1 MLLVSFE
8 PGTLRVLMLK
18 TEGLSIARSSEF
30 SVVEIDLKFCIGS
43 KLKFEFFKN
52 VRVFRKCQ
60 RSFLIS
66 EVLIGQAEKKILIDW
81 TKMNLVLK
89 ILCFWKIC
97 VQISDI
103 LGS

>member
-43 KLKFEFFKN
+43 KLKFDFLKKCAGFSKMSDK
-52 VRVFRKCQ
+52 VFDKRG
-60 RSFLIS
+60 SDWIS
-66 EVLIGQAEKKILIDW
+66 
-81 TKMNLVLK
+81 LK
-89 ILCFWKIC
+89 EIF
-97 VQISDI
+97 D
-103 LGS
+103 